1 MCFAD
6 ILKFLRTQYGFTQKE
21 LGAKLNLTVSTVCDW
36 EKKRSEPS
44 IAQLKLLSGV
54 FGVPVDFIIGNADEA

>member
-1 MCFAD
+1 M
-6 ILKFLRTQYGFTQKE
+6 
-21 LGAKLNLTVSTVCDW
+21 NLTVSTVCDW